1 MVEVDWVVGIVVRTV
16 DGLEVRWVADEE
28 GLKENG
34 SGVDSDTK
42 AGTDENFAPLL
53 RVGDWILIIARSDKE
68 FISFLS
74 PLFFLFVCYKFLKS
88 VSHDVGK
95 EKISEDFFY
104 CEEKIESNR
113 KREKRC

>member
-1 MVEVDWVVGIVVRTV
+1 MVTNWYSVVLRAEVVDGVVLGTVLRTV
-16 DGLEVRWVADEE
+16 DGRGVRWVADEE

-53 RVGDWILIIARSDKE
+53 RVGDWVLIIARSEK

-74 PLFFLFVCYKFLKS
+74 PL
-88 VSHDVGK
+88 
-95 EKISEDFFY
+95 
-104 CEEKIESNR
+104 
-113 KREKRC
+113 